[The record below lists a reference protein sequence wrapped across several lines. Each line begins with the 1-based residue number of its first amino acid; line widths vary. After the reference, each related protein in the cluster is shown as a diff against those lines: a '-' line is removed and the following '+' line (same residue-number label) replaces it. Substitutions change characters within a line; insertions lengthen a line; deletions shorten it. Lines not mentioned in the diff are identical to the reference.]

1 MMRALRNLALRRDLL
16 VARSAAQR
24 GQLGATLRPASLR
37 LAAAQS
43 VAAGVRGV
51 LYWAVQLAP
60 LYSLLR
66 HNISRRGENR

>member
-1 MMRALRNLALRRDLL
+1 MMRALHRLALRRDLL

-43 VAAGVRGV
+43 VVAGVRGV
-51 LYWAVQLAP
+51 VYWAVQLAP

-66 HNISRRGENR
+66 HNISGRGENR

>member
-1 MMRALRNLALRRDLL
+1 MMRALRGLALRRDLL

-43 VAAGVRGV
+43 IVEGVRGV

-60 LYSLLR
+60 LYALLR

>member
-1 MMRALRNLALRRDLL
+1 MMGTLRNLALRRDLL

-24 GQLGATLRPASLR
+24 WQLGATLRPASLG
-37 LAAAQS
+37 LAAAHS
-43 VAAGVRGV
+43 VVAGVRGV